1 MRIAKKSSSKD
12 NRLLLDELVTGT
24 YPLDQINE
32 AFASVKRGEALR
44 NVIVF

>member
-1 MRIAKKSSSKD
+1 MKAAVCCLI
-12 NRLLLDELVTGT
+12 DELVSRR

-32 AFASVKRGEALR
+32 AISSVKAGEALR